1 MPAPALLLT
10 IGARDATRGA
20 FNAVSRSVSGLA
32 RLTGTTL
39 GVAAGAAAGLT
50 AAVVATARSL
60 DELATRARN
69 AGIPPEVVQSYR
81 LLGDRLGVD
90 VRATSVALQRF
101 NRRVGE
107 VAAGTGQLFR
117 VFQQLDIEVRNSDGS
132 VRSIESVLPEFAA
145 ALNELGSEAERARF
159 AMAAFD
165 TEGVGFGLGIAS
177 LGSTITDQL
186 DSFRQL
192 GLIIDNEVVAAA
204 SSARNSFQLIADVA
218 RVSSQRVLGALAPAF
233 GNLAEVI
240 GRTLGPVL
248 EDLTNSLEINDDIL
262 VDVGRTILTFARD
275 ASAGF
280 LQFAATVAGALAS
293 IAESAANVG
302 IIVAGVATALGRTG
316 AAASA
321 AQLAVSLAQMGNAA
335 RSAQEFVSG
344 LATTAT
350 ESLNAVIQRYDEAA
364 AQISGIGQEITRNTE
379 DGAAEA
385 VANIVTN
392 TRSEFARSVA
402 EGIQAGAERGGR
414 GFLDFMRRRILNA
427 LYNSLA
433 EGLTRALI
441 SAGAGT
447 GRLGGVL
454 TSLFGGGLQ
463 DGGRTRPGRFYLVG
477 ERGPELFIPNQG
489 GEVVPLTPSG
499 AAGGEVVLNVTNNF
513 TGSVRD
519 DADRIA
525 LAQEVE
531 TRTVARITDLRQ
543 RGRL

>member
-10 IGARDATRGA
+10 IGARDATRGV
-20 FNAVSRSVSGLA
+20 FNTVSRSVGGLA
-32 RLTGTTL
+32 RLAGTTL

-50 AAVVATARSL
+50 AAVVATSRSL
-60 DELATRARN
+60 DELAMRARN

-165 TEGVGFGLGIAS
+165 TEGVGFGLGLAS
-177 LGSTITDQL
+177 LGSTITEQL

-192 GLIIDNEVVAAA
+192 GLIIDNDVIQAA
-204 SSARNSFQLIADVA
+204 SRARNSFQLIADVA

-233 GNLAEVI
+233 GNLAEVV

-248 EDLTNSLEINDDIL
+248 ENLTNTLEISDDIL
-262 VDVGRTILTFARD
+262 VNVGRTILTFARD
-275 ASAGF
+275 AAAGF
-280 LQFAATVAGALAS
+280 LQFAASVAGGLADIARTASEVTEGVALAT
-293 IAESAANVG
+293 A
-302 IIVAGVATALGRTG
+302 ALGGRG
-316 AAASA
+316 AARGAAELALSLRSVAASA
-321 AQLAVSLAQMGNAA
+321 ESG
-335 RSAQEFVSG
+335 QEFISG
-344 LATTAT
+344 LAETTTGAFD
-350 ESLNAVIQRYDEAA
+350 AIIARYDEAA
-364 AQISGIGQEITRNTE
+364 GQISGIGQDISRSAAE
-379 DGAAEA
+379 GAAEGIGE
-385 VANIVTN
+385 IVTN

-499 AAGGEVVLNVTNNF
+499 GRGEVALSVTNNF

-519 DADRIA
+519 DADRLA

-531 TRTVARITDLRQ
+531 ARTIARITDLRQ